1 MDLIQLLEQ
10 AAGIIYLV
18 MGLSVLLRGKDL
30 WIPMIDSMEK
40 NGNAVLFGSY
50 SLLIGIPYILFHN
63 IWEPGFSILVTIF
76 GWGAFI
82 KGIVYLIYPK
92 ALNIFVPK
100 SPEGRLL
107 YMRLGGV
114 TAVILSCVMIYE
126 GFCL

>member
-1 MDLIQLLEQ
+1 LDIIQFLEQ
-10 AAGIIYLV
+10 SAGIIYLV
-18 MGLSVLLRGKDL
+18 IGLSVLIQGKNL

-107 YMRLGGV
+107 YMRLGGI